1 MLEKLAINARNLSKY
16 YGKLCAVHSLNLKI
30 PLGQI
35 YGLLGP
41 NGAGKTTT
49 VKLLNSIITPS
60 SGDAEVLGYN
70 IKSQKHQVKS
80 NCGFLSESPSLYEK
94 LTAREFIEFVGDL
107 YCVPKGI
114 IHKRINA
121 FLKLFDLE
129 KRENDLLEGY
139 SRGMKQKVCLSAT
152 LIHDPEILFLD
163 EPTANLDPISARIVK
178 DIILDIVKRG
188 NKTVFICTHLLD
200 IAKEL
205 CNIIGIINKGVLLI
219 EGSPKEVIDS
229 VDANSLED
237 AYLKILNPSQNGTS
251 NKDYLSWRE

>member
-1 MLEKLAINARNLSKY
+1 MLEKLAINTQNLSKY
-16 YGKLCAVHSLNLKI
+16 YGKLCAVHNLNLKI
-30 PLGQI
+30 PRGQT

-49 VKLLNSIITPS
+49 IKLLNSIITPS

-70 IKSQKHQVKS
+70 IKSEKLQVKS

-107 YCVPKGI
+107 YCVPKSL
-114 IHKRINA
+114 IHKRIDK

-129 KRENDLLEGY
+129 KRETDLLEGY

-163 EPTANLDPISARIVK
+163 EPTANLDPVSARIVK
-178 DIILDIVKRG
+178 DIISDMAKRA

-205 CNIIGIINKGVLLI
+205 CDVIGIINNGVLLI
-219 EGSPKEVIDS
+219 EGSPKEVIES
-229 VDANSLED
+229 VSAINLED
-237 AYLKILNPSQNGTS
+237 AYLKILDPSQNGAS
-251 NKDYLSWRE
+251 RKDYLSWR

>member
-1 MLEKLAINARNLSKY
+1 MLEKLAINTKNLSKY

-49 VKLLNSIITPS
+49 IRLLNSIITPS

-70 IKSQKHQVKS
+70 IKSQKHQVKLNS
-80 NCGFLSESPSLYEK
+80 GLLSESPSLYEK
-94 LTAREFIEFVGDL
+94 LTAREFLEFVGDL
-107 YCVPKGI
+107 YSVPKSI
-114 IHKRINA
+114 IHKRIDD

-139 SRGMKQKVCLSAT
+139 SRGMKQKVCLAAT

-178 DIILDIVKRG
+178 DIISVMVKRA

-200 IAKEL
+200 VAKEL
-205 CNIIGIINKGVLLI
+205 CDVIGIINKGILLI
-219 EGSPKEVIDS
+219 EGSPKEVIKS
-229 VDANSLED
+229 VNANNLED
-237 AYLKILNPSQNGTS
+237 AYIKILNPSKDGTVE
-251 NKDYLSWRE
+251 KDYLSWR

>member
-1 MLEKLAINARNLSKY
+1 MLEKLAINSKNLSKY
-16 YGKLCAVHSLNLKI
+16 YGKLCAVHNLNLKI
-30 PLGQI
+30 PLGQT

-49 VKLLNSIITPS
+49 VKLLNSIIIPS
-60 SGDAEVLGYN
+60 SGDAEVLGYH
-70 IKSQKHQVKS
+70 IKSQKRQVKS

-107 YCVPKGI
+107 YCVPKNL
-114 IHKRINA
+114 IHKRIDE

-129 KRENDLLEGY
+129 KRETDLLEGY
-139 SRGMKQKVCLSAT
+139 SRGMKQKVCLCAT

-163 EPTANLDPISARIVK
+163 EPTANLDPVSARIVK
-178 DIILDIVKRG
+178 DIISDMAKKA

-205 CNIIGIINKGVLLI
+205 CDIIGIINNGVLLI
-219 EGSPKEVIDS
+219 EGSPKEVIES
-229 VDANSLED
+229 VSAINLED

-251 NKDYLSWRE
+251 NKDYLSWR

>member
-1 MLEKLAINARNLSKY
+1 MLDNLAITAKNLSKY
-16 YGKLCAVHSLNLKI
+16 YGKLCALHNLNLKI
-30 PLGQI
+30 PCGQI

-49 VKLLNSIITPS
+49 VKILNSIISPS
-60 SGDAEVLGYN
+60 SGDAKVLGYN
-70 IKSQKHQVKS
+70 IKSQKYQIKS
-80 NCGFLSESPSLYEK
+80 NCGLLSESPSLYEK

-107 YCVPKGI
+107 YSVPKDL
-114 IHKRINA
+114 IHKRIDA
-121 FLKLFDLE
+121 FLKLFNLE
-129 KRENDLLEGY
+129 KRANDLLGGY

-178 DIILDIVKRG
+178 DVILDLVKRA

-205 CNIIGIINKGVLLI
+205 CDIIGIINKGDLLI
-219 EGSPKEVIDS
+219 EGKPKGVIDS
-229 VDANSLED
+229 VNANNLEE
-237 AYLKILNPSQNGTS
+237 AYLKILDPSQKGTS
-251 NKDYLSWRE
+251 NKDYLSWR

>member
-1 MLEKLAINARNLSKY
+1 MLEKLAINTKNLSKY

-30 PLGQI
+30 PLGQT

-49 VKLLNSIITPS
+49 VRLLNSIITPS

-70 IKSQKHQVKS
+70 IKSQKHQVKL
-80 NCGFLSESPSLYEK
+80 NCGLLSESPSLYEK
-94 LTAREFIEFVGDL
+94 LTAREFLEFVGDL
-107 YCVPKGI
+107 YSVPKSL
-114 IHKRINA
+114 IHKRIDK

-152 LIHDPEILFLD
+152 LIHDPKILFLD

-178 DIILDIVKRG
+178 NIILDLVKKA

-205 CNIIGIINKGVLLI
+205 CNVIGIINKGVLLI
-219 EGSPKEVIDS
+219 EGSPKEVIAS
-229 VDANSLED
+229 VNANNLED
-237 AYLKILNPSQNGTS
+237 AYLKILNPSQNGPS
-251 NKDYLSWRE
+251 NKDYLSWR